1 MTREFTR
8 LTQRFGGVL
17 AVAAVV
23 AFVGGTVSIAANDR
37 DSKDSK
43 KEDKRKDDDYKE
55 RYKKKV
61 WRKIWMCH
69 VEKGGKA
76 HLIEI
81 SEEALGSHRGHGD
94 GEPGEQVARHRHH
107 RWTRDCREAPE
118 PPAPPKPPA
127 PPTPPPPPPD
137 ATLSC
142 PCWNGMKQSALA
154 GLLGPDSSPATPQ
167 CVVNST
173 TVSLSQ
179 DEGINTLVYAASF
192 GQCIQ
197 RVGGVDVG
205 SNFLL
210 SGDESAACMSEA
222 AGIVPLVKWCP
233 Q

>member
-23 AFVGGTVSIAANDR
+23 AFVGGTVSIAANDK
-37 DSKDSK
+37 DGKDSK

-118 PPAPPKPPA
+118 PPAPPRRRRRRHRR
-127 PPTPPPPPPD
+127 PTRRSR
-137 ATLSC
+137 AR
-142 PCWNGMKQSALA
+142 A
-154 GLLGPDSSPATPQ
+154 GTA
-167 CVVNST
+167 
-173 TVSLSQ
+173 
-179 DEGINTLVYAASF
+179 
-192 GQCIQ
+192 
-197 RVGGVDVG
+197 
-205 SNFLL
+205 
-210 SGDESAACMSEA
+210 
-222 AGIVPLVKWCP
+222 
-233 Q
+233 